1 MFKLNAN
8 RCYDP
13 DCPEEICFNPKHYNY
28 ICFNPDCDDIHCT
41 DEKHYDK
48 QLLVDYQK
56 STDLSVFNHR
66 EEIDYEEDV
75 DISICGCPDCADDH
89 DHDHD
94 HSHGH
99 EKQADTCTDPDCDCH
114 DHEEHD
120 HNHEKQ
126 ADTCTD
132 PDCDCHEHE
141 HSHDHEHGHHEHE
154 KQADTCSDPDCECHD
169 HEEQVD
175 TCSDPDCNCHDHE
188 EHDHNHEK
196 QADTCTDPDCGC
208 HDHEEQVD
216 TCSDPDCDCHEHEHH
231 DHETKA
237 DTCTD
242 PDCGCH
248 DHDDDDIEISIC
260 GCPDCAD
267 DHDDG
272 HDNDHDEEEL
282 LAEGKP
288 LIANRPIQIILS
300 SGILFALGH
309 ILEFAGINPLFATI
323 GSFQL
328 NLVTIVFMCTA
339 IIAGY
344 EIAKMAY
351 RSLVR
356 RHTVGPA
363 MLMCIACVAAFI
375 IGHPEEGAAVTFLY
389 FIAEFLEDYAEH
401 RAKRSIKSLVEIAPE
416 TARVKVSDGEEMR
429 KVDDVNIG
437 EIVIVKPGDK
447 VPLDGQVVSGS
458 SSVNQASITG
468 ESVPVLKQIGDEVF
482 SGTVNE
488 DGYLEV
494 VVTKKAKDSVISKIV
509 TLVKRSQLNR
519 SETETLVEKI
529 SKYYTPIMMIGAACV
544 AFIPPLAFGQD
555 LASWV
560 YRALSLL
567 VISCPC
573 AFLISTP
580 VGMVSA
586 ITSATKNGVL
596 IKGSTY
602 VEEMRNVKAVIF
614 DKTGTLTEGKLVLS
628 DIDVLDDYFT
638 QDEIVKIAASLES
651 QSSHPIAQA
660 IVNYAD
666 YEELEFYETS
676 DFKNI
681 PGKGISGTI
690 KGNKYYA
697 ANESLIEESE
707 FNVSREE
714 INKYSADGKTVVCI
728 GNEEHVIGIIA
739 VSDKLR
745 DNAAEVIRDL
755 KESGVQTIMLTGDN
769 KIAARNVADKI
780 GIDYV
785 YSNLL
790 PEDKLNILDTIRNKF
805 GDVAMVGDGINDAPA
820 LARSN
825 IGIAMGAAGSDVA
838 IETADIALM
847 QDDISKLPYLFKLS
861 HKTMGIITQ
870 NITVAIAVKLICVVL
885 AILGIITLMMSVGFG
900 DLGLTLLVI
909 LNSFR
914 IARVKD
920 PLF

>member
-56 STDLSVFNHR
+56 STDLSVFDHR
-66 EEIDYEEDV
+66 EEIDYDEDV

-89 DHDHD
+89 DHDHHDHDHDHSHEHHDHEKQADTCSDPDCGCHEHEHHDHD

-99 EKQADTCTDPDCDCH
+99 NHEHHEHETKADTCTDPDCDCH
-114 DHEEHD
+114 EHEEHE
-120 HNHEKQ
+120 HETK

-141 HSHDHEHGHHEHE
+141 HHE
-154 KQADTCSDPDCECHD
+154 
-169 HEEQVD
+169 
-175 TCSDPDCNCHDHE
+175 
-188 EHDHNHEK
+188 
-196 QADTCTDPDCGC
+196 
-208 HDHEEQVD
+208 
-216 TCSDPDCDCHEHEHH
+216 
-231 DHETKA
+231 HETKA
-237 DTCTD
+237 DTCSD

-267 DHDDG
+267 DHDHG
-272 HDNDHDEEEL
+272 HDHDSGEEEL

-300 SGILFALGH
+300 SGILFAIGH

-416 TARVKVSDGEEMR
+416 TARVKVGDGEELR

-628 DIDVLDDYFT
+628 DIDVLDDHFT

-666 YEELEFYETS
+666 YEELEYYETS

-714 INKYSADGKTVVCI
+714 INRYSADGKTVVCI

-745 DNAAEVIRDL
+745 DNAAEVISDL

-769 KIAARNVADKI
+769 KIAAKNVADKI

-838 IETADIALM
+838 IETADVALM

-914 IARVKD
+914 IGMVKD